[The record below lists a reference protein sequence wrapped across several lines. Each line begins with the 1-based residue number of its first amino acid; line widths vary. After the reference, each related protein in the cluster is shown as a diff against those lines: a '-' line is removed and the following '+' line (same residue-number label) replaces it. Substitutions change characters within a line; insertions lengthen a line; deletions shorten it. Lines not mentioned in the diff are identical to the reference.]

1 MMGHLAWVIICMPT
15 SFQAPLGMIWLARRA
30 EMIRLNMAVIYLTIL
45 PGTVALTI
53 TISMSLVMYQG
64 TRRQPSPFS
73 QVRARPDCASPSWQ
87 IQLVDMTPKRFDLHL
102 RSIVPKL
109 SLDGIQNQID

>member
-1 MMGHLAWVIICMPT
+1 MIGHLAWVIICMSA
-15 SFQAPLGMIWLARRA
+15 SFHGPPGMIRLTRRA
-30 EMIRLNMAVIYLTIL
+30 EMIRLNMAVIPLTSL
-45 PGTVALTI
+45 PGTVSLTI

-73 QVRARPDCASPSWQ
+73 QVRARPYCASPSWQ